1 MIAHALVISLT
12 VLFIYKTFTE
22 GMIFHFVYK
31 WFKTW
36 LYKPLWK
43 PIFSCPICMTP
54 YYGTVMYFILYNIS
68 VLDWIFT
75 IFTAAGMNC
84 VFVFLLE
91 IAQNTNP
98 KTSEENDGAPKPSPK

>member
-1 MIAHALVISLT
+1 MVEHALVISLT
-12 VLFIYKTFTE
+12 VLFIYMCCTE

-36 LYKPLWK
+36 LPEPLWK
-43 PIFSCPICMTP
+43 PVFSCPICMTP
-54 YYGTVMYFILYNIS
+54 YYGTIVYLILYKTG
-68 VLDWIFT
+68 VVDWIFT

-91 IAQNTNP
+91 IAHNTNP
-98 KTSEENDGAPKPSPK
+98 GNNKKKED